1 MRARLSLLPAVL
13 LLGACAAPPE
23 APVDPIVAV
32 PGLAPPVASVRDP
45 VAAPAAPG
53 PVPAVWAMGTPVS
66 SPQGR
71 TAVLMDA
78 RAGTLSRDAPP
89 VLCADMFGNE
99 RRC

>member
-1 MRARLSLLPAVL
+1 MRARLLPVLPAVL
-13 LLGACAAPPE
+13 LAACAAPPEE

-32 PGLAPPVASVRDP
+32 PGLAPPPAAVQDP
-45 VAAPAAPG
+45 VAGPAAPAA
-53 PVPAVWAMGTPVS
+53 ATALGTPVS

-71 TAVLMDA
+71 TAVLMDVS
-78 RAGTLSRDAPP
+78 AGTLSRDARP